1 VLLSASPAGDLLVTP
16 AAGGLTGL
24 APIRSRRPHP
34 ATVARPTG
42 ATVVYWRGRGGPAPV
57 GSGGFVADRV
67 LAWSGDGSRA
77 LVVGDLAS
85 APGVYLTDAVPGGEE
100 RLDLVSPMSG
110 AVTGGTFAAD
120 GTAYF
125 VMDGRVLT
133 TRGGT
138 AAPLEMPGDAPA
150 PAGPIVWMP

>member
-1 VLLSASPAGDLLVTP
+1 
-16 AAGGLTGL
+16 
-24 APIRSRRPHP
+24 
-34 ATVARPTG
+34 
-42 ATVVYWRGRGGPAPV
+42 VYWRGRGGPAPV

-100 RLDLVSPMSG
+100 RLDLVSPMTG

-125 VMDGRVLT
+125 VMNGRVLT